1 MTTTPPD
8 AQQLRDRIADA
19 IRSATCPGECGNS
32 TEEECRRTRFQP
44 VVWYQGRVIEVDMS
58 GPVDRIAAI
67 LADALAKE
75 TL

>member
-44 VVWYQGRVIEVDMS
+44 VV
-58 GPVDRIAAI
+58 
-67 LADALAKE
+67 
-75 TL
+75 